1 MSGQEVAER
10 AAELTRLRVPYVHA
24 RVVLAQRPTS
34 AKPGDQALIL
44 PDGSMEG
51 FVGGDCAESTVRAQ
65 SLALLDS
72 GDSLLLRITPE
83 PEAEPVEAVAG
94 TLSVHNPCL
103 SGGTL
108 EIFLEPRR
116 PPPLVVVE
124 GDTPIARA
132 LLAIG
137 RPLGYELVRHT
148 GSLPD
153 DAAAVVVASHGR
165 DEADLLLAAV
175 AARVPY
181 IGLVA
186 SRKRGSA
193 VVAALELAAQ
203 PGTNSPRPGTRLASP
218 GRSTL
223 PRPGT
228 RLASPGRSTIHT
240 PAGLDIGARTPEEIA
255 LSILADIV
263 ARRPR
268 PTGRTALVDPSDA
281 QDAHPPATLK
291 AVDPVCGMTV
301 AAVDSSLHLDHDG
314 TRYYFCGS
322 GCLRAFAAE
331 PTAFEGTGDAAAGD
345 TASGD
350 TSAPV
355 SAS

>member
-1 MSGQEVAER
+1 VPVTASVDEVTDR
-10 AAELTRLRVPYVHA
+10 AAELTRMRVPYVHA

-34 AKPGDQALIL
+34 AKPGDQALVG
-44 PDGSMEG
+44 PDVSMEG

-83 PEAEPVEAVAG
+83 PEAEPQEAVAG

-137 RPLGYELVRHT
+137 RPLGYELVRHS

-153 DAAAVVVASHGR
+153 DVAAVVVASHGR
-165 DEADLLLAAV
+165 DEADLLRAAV
-175 AARVPY
+175 AAQVPY

-186 SRKRGSA
+186 SPKRGSA
-193 VVAALELAAQ
+193 VVASLDLEDQ
-203 PGTNSPRPGTRLASP
+203 PVSA
-218 GRSTL
+218 
-223 PRPGT
+223 
-228 RLASPGRSTIHT
+228 IHT

-268 PTGRTALVDPSDA
+268 PTGRTALLDASSGAVVGHAPVASEASD
-281 QDAHPPATLK
+281 L
-291 AVDPVCGMTV
+291 VCGMTV
-301 AAVDSSLHLDHDG
+301 AAVDSSLHLVHDG
-314 TRYYFCGS
+314 TRFYFCGS
-322 GCLRAFAAE
+322 GCLRAFAAD
-331 PTAFEGTGDAAAGD
+331 PGGFGA
-345 TASGD
+345 D
-350 TSAPV
+350 TSSMSP
-355 SAS
+355 

>member
-1 MSGQEVAER
+1 VPVTASVDEVTDR
-10 AAELTRLRVPYVHA
+10 AAELTRMRVPYVHA

-34 AKPGDQALIL
+34 AKPGDQALVL

-83 PEAEPVEAVAG
+83 PEAEPQEAVAG

-137 RPLGYELVRHT
+137 RTLGYELVRHS
-148 GSLPD
+148 GALPA

-165 DEADLLLAAV
+165 GEADLLREAV
-175 AARVPY
+175 AAQVPY

-186 SRKRGSA
+186 SPKRGSA
-193 VVAALELAAQ
+193 VVASLDLEDQ
-203 PGTNSPRPGTRLASP
+203 PVSA
-218 GRSTL
+218 
-223 PRPGT
+223 
-228 RLASPGRSTIHT
+228 IHT

-268 PTGRTALVDPSDA
+268 PTGRTALVEPSA
-281 QDAHPPATLK
+281 GAAAAHPPVASQ
-291 AVDPVCGMTV
+291 ASDPVCGMTV
-301 AAVDSSLHLDHDG
+301 AAVDSSLHLVHDG

-322 GCLRAFAAE
+322 GCLRAFAAD
-331 PTAFEGTGDAAAGD
+331 PAGFGAD
-345 TASGD
+345 GAETVPAR
-350 TSAPV
+350 
-355 SAS
+355 